1 MNQSQGESLFMQGKI
16 DEAVVELQKEAK
28 MGAPRAMY
36 LIGCC
41 LREGYGHVEA
51 DERKAVKWFQK
62 GYEEGSALCGISLV
76 NGTDDQEMWDIVNEC
91 FPRVLKA
98 AVSGDVLAMDEAGR
112 FYLGAFI
119 VNFEEGMKWL
129 TKAALAEYWR
139 ALYDLGSAYEEGYAV
154 PRDEER
160 AMLCFKKAAEFHD
173 QYSEYKV
180 GEMLLNFWK
189 KEKDTKK
196 AAEWLKKSWKHGNG
210 EAAMLLASVYENS
223 DDKEDQEKAFRWY
236 ERAAEAGIPE
246 ALAELAYDYDQGFVV
261 EKDRKKGSSRFF
273 VG

>member
-98 AVSGDVLAMDEAGR
+98 AVSGDVLAMDEAGH
-112 FYLGAFI
+112 FYLGALI
-119 VNFEEGMKWL
+119 VNFEEGIKWL

-154 PRDEER
+154 PRNEER

-180 GEMLLNFWK
+180 GEMLLNSWK

-223 DDKEDQEKAFRWY
+223 DDKED
-236 ERAAEAGIPE
+236 
-246 ALAELAYDYDQGFVV
+246 
-261 EKDRKKGSSRFF
+261 
-273 VG
+273 